1 MQIKIAFLSNC
12 PQYPLHVLKRAFR
25 SEISLLDFLS
35 KDFDR
40 SEDQLYQ
47 ISSFY
52 DLSFLRYNELDLP
65 LEMLFPLRN
74 FARVAN

>member
-35 KDFDR
+35 KNFDR

-47 ISSFY
+47 ISSLY